1 MVIYVIGHKQI
12 NNFKL
17 PKYEEWAGQIK
28 MTRVNI
34 RMTSRVFRMDTT
46 VDNKT
51 TTKYFIQKLYN
62 AYTYKPFYH
71 YRNTCYK
78 QVKHVSFQSCL
89 TFIALPENIFFI
101 SVIETLE
108 SLT

>member
-1 MVIYVIGHKQI
+1 
-12 NNFKL
+12 
-17 PKYEEWAGQIK
+17 

-34 RMTSRVFRMDTT
+34 KMTSRVFRMDTT

-71 YRNTCYK
+71 YRNTSKSNMCHFNL
-78 QVKHVSFQSCL
+78 V
-89 TFIALPENIFFI
+89 
-101 SVIETLE
+101 
-108 SLT
+108 

>member
-17 PKYEEWAGQIK
+17 PKYEKWAGQIK

-34 RMTSRVFRMDTT
+34 KMTSRVFRMDTT

-51 TTKYFIQKLYN
+51 KQNISFKNYIMHIRTSLFI
-62 AYTYKPFYH
+62 
-71 YRNTCYK
+71 
-78 QVKHVSFQSCL
+78 
-89 TFIALPENIFFI
+89 I
-101 SVIETLE
+101 IETLVT
-108 SLT
+108 SKSNMCHFNLV